1 MKNWE
6 KQIELP
12 NKEPDI
18 DYAYIL
24 KSDNNPIK
32 CDMETLFDIIE
43 NDKEVKY
50 VTTPQNDTYI
60 IPGSDYETLQPILRK
75 KKISIKNDLNVGLVY
90 TFLFGGIMLLFSL
103 TSDEGFWSDRT
114 GKLYVLIFGIIP
126 VLNALYELFAIRRVN
141 QSNYQKECSELKF
154 DFWISQ
160 KKVIPIFIITGILAL
175 ITLVQ
180 FITGLGDSIESV
192 GLVKPKTLAGEYW
205 RLLTCTLLHGSVLHI
220 LFNGA
225 AIFVIGRIVIRIT
238 GFSYFAIVFLVSGIL
253 GSIFSLFFMPNQTS
267 VGASGGIMGLIGF
280 ILIISIKFN
289 DNIPRNIIKSML
301 NTIVLVAI
309 IGISASDII
318 DNAAH
323 GGGLIGGILIG
334 LLLIRKQKNMI
345 PYKPNLLI
353 NILGI
358 LSTLIL
364 IGGIGIILNEL

>member
-6 KQIELP
+6 EQIELP
-12 NKEPDI
+12 NKEADI

-24 KSDNNPIK
+24 KSDNNPVK
-32 CDMETLFDIIE
+32 CDKETLFDVIE

-60 IPGSDYETLQPILRK
+60 IPGSDYETLQPVLRK
-75 KKISIKNDLNVGLVY
+75 KKSSIKSNLYLGLFY
-90 TFLFGGIMLLFSL
+90 TFLFGGLMLLFSL

-114 GKLYVLIFGIIP
+114 GKLNILIFGVIP

-141 QSNYQKECSELKF
+141 ESNYEKECSELKF
-154 DFWISQ
+154 DFWINQ
-160 KKVIPIFIITGILAL
+160 KKVIQIFIITGILVL
-175 ITLVQ
+175 ITLFQ
-180 FITGLGDSIESV
+180 FITGLSDSIESV

-220 LFNGA
+220 LINGA
-225 AIFVIGRIVIRIT
+225 AIFVIGRMVIRIT
-238 GFSYFAIVFLVSGIL
+238 GFSYFVIVFLISGIL
-253 GSIFSLFFMPNQTS
+253 GSIFSLFFMPNATS

-353 NILGI
+353 NIIGI
-358 LSTLIL
+358 VSTLIL
-364 IGGIGIILNEL
+364 IGGIGIIIKQL

>member
-6 KQIELP
+6 EQIELP
-12 NKEPDI
+12 NKESDI

-24 KSDNNPIK
+24 KSDKNPIK
-32 CDMETLFDIIE
+32 CDKETLFEVIE

-50 VTTPQNDTYI
+50 VTTPQHDTYI
-60 IPGSDYETLQPILRK
+60 IPGSDYETLQPVLRK
-75 KKISIKNDLNVGLVY
+75 KKSSVKSNLYIGIVY
-90 TFLFGGIMLLFSL
+90 TFLFGGMMFLFSL

-114 GKLYVLIFGIIP
+114 GKLNVLIFGVIP

-141 QSNYQKECSELKF
+141 ESNYEKECSVLKF
-154 DFWISQ
+154 DFWINQ
-160 KKVIPIFIITGILAL
+160 KKVITIFIITGVLVL
-175 ITLVQ
+175 ITLFQ
-180 FITGLGDSIESV
+180 FLTGLSDSIESV
-192 GLVKPKTLAGEYW
+192 GLVKPKTFAGEYW

-225 AIFVIGRIVIRIT
+225 AIFVIGRMVIRIT
-238 GFSYFAIVFLVSGIL
+238 GLSYFAIVFLISGIL
-253 GSIFSLFFMPNQTS
+253 GSVFSLFFMPNATS

-280 ILIISIKFN
+280 ILIISIKFS

-301 NTIVLVAI
+301 NTIALVTI

-323 GGGLIGGILIG
+323 GGGLFGGILIG

-353 NILGI
+353 NIFGI
-358 LSTLIL
+358 ISTLIL
-364 IGGIGIILNEL
+364 IGGIGIIIKQL

>member
-6 KQIELP
+6 EQIELP
-12 NKEPDI
+12 NKESDI

-24 KSDNNPIK
+24 KSDKNPIK
-32 CDMETLFDIIE
+32 CDKETLFEVIE
-43 NDKEVKY
+43 NDKEIKY
-50 VTTPQNDTYI
+50 VTTPQHDTYI
-60 IPGSDYETLQPILRK
+60 IPGSDYETLQPVLRK
-75 KKISIKNDLNVGLVY
+75 KKSLVKSNLYIGLFY
-90 TFLFGGIMLLFSL
+90 TFLIGGMMFLFSL

-114 GKLYVLIFGIIP
+114 GKLNVLIFGVIP

-141 QSNYQKECSELKF
+141 ESNYEKECSELKF
-154 DFWISQ
+154 DFWINQ
-160 KKVIPIFIITGILAL
+160 KKVIPIFIITGVLVL
-175 ITLVQ
+175 ITLFQ
-180 FITGLGDSIESV
+180 FITGLSDSIESV

-225 AIFVIGRIVIRIT
+225 AIFVIGRMVIRIT
-238 GFSYFAIVFLVSGIL
+238 GLSYFAIVFLISGIL
-253 GSIFSLFFMPNQTS
+253 GSVFSLLFMPNATS

-280 ILIISIKFN
+280 ILIISIKFS

-353 NILGI
+353 NIFGVI
-358 LSTLIL
+358 STLIL
-364 IGGIGIILNEL
+364 IGGIGIIIKQL